1 MKANAPE
8 KLYISP
14 NSFKIGEVIN
24 SILTT
29 KSEDDIEY
37 IRTDAFIGK
46 AEEFIKK
53 INDVDEYSW
62 YNEEEHTAGIT
73 EKCIEDFKK
82 YIKR

>member
-1 MKANAPE
+1 MIAPE
-8 KLYISP
+8 KLYVDP
-14 NSFKIGEVIN
+14 
-24 SILTT
+24 
-29 KSEDDIEY
+29 DDNLSDSVFYAFTEKRKGDVEY